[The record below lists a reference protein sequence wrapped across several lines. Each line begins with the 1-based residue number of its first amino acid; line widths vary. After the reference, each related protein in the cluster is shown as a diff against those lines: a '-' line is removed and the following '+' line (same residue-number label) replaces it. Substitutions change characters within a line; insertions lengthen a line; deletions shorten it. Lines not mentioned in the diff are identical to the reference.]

1 MRVDIGPRT
10 GFVAFFAADMVS
22 TLGTFVSMVALPW
35 LVLLS
40 TGSPAKMG
48 TIALAEMG
56 MFLAASV
63 FAPPL
68 ADRLGLKVT
77 SVASDVASAVSMG
90 AIALTP
96 KIGFLPL
103 VLLVAATGGL
113 RGVGDR
119 AKTVLLGPMVKRAG
133 FGMKRIMGA
142 YSSVVR
148 VAQLVGAS
156 VGGLLVFWF
165 GAPGAVGVDA
175 VSFIVCGLVIGVLVW
190 PPEIAVDKADT
201 EKPPGGYL
209 AAFREGAREASRDQV
224 VLGLTVVIFGL
235 NILNQ
240 ANNSVF
246 VPLWISTV
254 LHSAAAAGSVMSA
267 YAIGSVLG
275 SVLFTAFAN
284 KLPRHATVIA
294 GALLGSVPRPLV
306 LGFSHSLPLVL
317 VVTFIA
323 GTAGAATN
331 PTWGA
336 LLYERIPQRFQNRVF
351 GLLTAT
357 CAAGLPLGG
366 VLAGALVAGF
376 GLRGGIVSTA
386 ILGGAL
392 IVLALAWYA
401 RAAVKSVPLPEPEPA
416 AA

>member
-68 ADRLGLKVT
+68 ADRIGLKVT
-77 SVASDVASAVSMG
+77 SVVSDAASALSMG

-103 VLLVAATGGL
+103 VVLVAATGGL

-133 FGMKRIMGA
+133 FGMKRVMGA

-156 VGGLLVFWF
+156 IGGLLVFWF

-175 VSFIVCGLVIGVLVW
+175 VSFVVCGLVIGVLVW
-190 PPEIAVDKADT
+190 PPEIAVEKEDKPA
-201 EKPPGGYL
+201 GGYL

-246 VPLWISTV
+246 VPLWISSV

-306 LGFSHSLPLVL
+306 MGLSHSLPLVL
-317 VVTFIA
+317 VVTFVA

-351 GLLTAT
+351 GLLTAI

-366 VLAGALVAGF
+366 VLAGVLVAGF
-376 GLRGGIVSTA
+376 GLQGGIVSTA

-401 RAAVKSVPLPEPEPA
+401 RAATRPVPVLEPEPA
-416 AA
+416 AV